1 MNMKEIKYTKRELDR
16 IRKALPPNGFQL
28 IAERL
33 GNTSAEA
40 VRKILSEPERYRLD
54 VFDAAKV
61 IIIDYK
67 QKVQTQKQEVMEVV
81 K

>member
-1 MNMKEIKYTKRELDR
+1 MKEIKYTKRELNK

-28 IAERL
+28 ISDHL

-54 VFDAAKV
+54 VFEAAKL
-61 IIIDYK
+61 IITEYK
-67 QKVQTQKQEVMEVV
+67 QKVQAQKQEVMEVV
-81 K
+81 R